1 MNEQTWKLIFESTL
15 QADGAV
21 MLNSP
26 GSKGRLRGGYGG
38 FFWRFPACDDVEVF
52 TATARGEVDV
62 LGSVAPWVAWS
73 ADFTAGPGHS
83 GPATIVIAGAEAA
96 AAGEPWFVRV
106 RDYPGLGSA
115 LAWDRP
121 VSLQSGD
128 VLSRRFDIAIAD
140 GRLSEAEATA
150 LAGKLMAPRPEDRV

>member
-1 MNEQTWKLIFESTL
+1 M
-15 QADGAV
+15 
-21 MLNSP
+21 
-26 GSKGRLRGGYGG
+26 
-38 FFWRFPACDDVEVF
+38 EVF
-52 TATARGEVDV
+52 TAEARGEDDV

-73 ADFTAGPGHS
+73 ADFSAGPGQS
-83 GPATIVIAGAEAA
+83 GPATIVIAAAEAA

-106 RDYPGLGSA
+106 REYPGLGSA

-140 GRLSEAEATA
+140 GRLTGAEATA
-150 LAGKLMAPRPEDRV
+150 LASKLMTPRE